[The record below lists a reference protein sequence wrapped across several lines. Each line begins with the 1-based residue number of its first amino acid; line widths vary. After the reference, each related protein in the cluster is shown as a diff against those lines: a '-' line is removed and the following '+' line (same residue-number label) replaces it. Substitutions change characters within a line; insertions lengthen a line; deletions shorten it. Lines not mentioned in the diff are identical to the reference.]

1 MTFNK
6 KNDSMIV
13 DFSENDICFFL
24 NSVILPKELFQP
36 YERISF
42 IKETITVKG
51 LFYYY
56 ITNKS

>member
-1 MTFNK
+1 M
-6 KNDSMIV
+6 V

-24 NSVILPKELFQP
+24 NSVILPKELFKP
-36 YERISF
+36 YKRISF